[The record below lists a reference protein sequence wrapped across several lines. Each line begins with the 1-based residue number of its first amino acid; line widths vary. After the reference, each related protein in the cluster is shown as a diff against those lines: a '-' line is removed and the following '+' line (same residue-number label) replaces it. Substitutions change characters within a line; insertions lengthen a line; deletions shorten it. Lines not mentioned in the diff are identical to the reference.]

1 MMEKQAGEFTPIDT
15 LKVNG
20 KLTLGENIADLGGL
34 LIAYGAYRGL
44 WKGKPEPAPIDGL
57 TGDQR
62 FFLGWAQIWRS
73 NTRPAFARMLLTI
86 DPHGPNAFR
95 VDGPFSNMEPF
106 AKAFGCK
113 AGRPDGAARQPA
125 GADLVAGV

>member
-1 MMEKQAGEFTPIDT
+1 MAVDT

-34 LIAYGAYRGL
+34 LIAYGAYRRSL
-44 WKGKPEPAPIDGL
+44 EGKPEPAPIDGL

-73 NTRPAFARMLLTI
+73 SFRPEFARMLVTV
-86 DPHGPNAFR
+86 DPHAPARFR
-95 VDGPFSNMEPF
+95 VNGPLSNMPEF
-106 AKAFGCK
+106 ARAFGCK
-113 AGRPDGAARQPA
+113 PGDPMVRSDEEQVRIW
-125 GADLVAGV
+125 